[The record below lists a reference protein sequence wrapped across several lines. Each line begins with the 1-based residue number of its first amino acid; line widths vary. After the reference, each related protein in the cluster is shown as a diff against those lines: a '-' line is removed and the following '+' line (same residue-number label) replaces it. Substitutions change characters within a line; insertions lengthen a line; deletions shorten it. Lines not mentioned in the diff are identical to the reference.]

1 VPDFELIKQ
10 AEQACG
16 RFGEA
21 DPSISSRSTK
31 AATNAGDFAVDLLQE
46 QQTASRRFNEWL

>member
-31 AATNAGDFAVDLLQE
+31 AATNAGDFAADLLQK
-46 QQTASRRFNEWL
+46 SGRRRT